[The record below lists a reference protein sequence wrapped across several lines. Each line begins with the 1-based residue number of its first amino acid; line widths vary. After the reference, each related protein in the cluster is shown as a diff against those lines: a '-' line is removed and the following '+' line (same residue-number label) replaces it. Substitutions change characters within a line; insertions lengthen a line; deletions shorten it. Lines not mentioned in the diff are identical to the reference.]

1 MAKVISPNRSELIK
15 LKAKVSTASKGHK
28 LLKKKRDGLVM
39 DFFSLLENAKDL
51 RGEMIKNFIEAQ
63 ASLKRTRILSYDLE
77 LKLYSKTTKGRNL
90 IDFQTKNIM
99 GLSVPQIKSEFR
111 KRELIE
117 RSRTIYSSYTL
128 DETIKKYETLVNQI
142 IIIAEVETAMIRLLN
157 EIEKTKR
164 RVNGLE
170 FNIIPQLAKDE
181 SFVRLSLEEMDRDN
195 TIRLKKIKAKL
206 DAQAATK
213 LIT

>member
-195 TIRLKKIKAKL
+195 TIRLKNIKAKL
-206 DAQAATK
+206 DAQAAAK
-213 LIT
+213 LIA